1 MRRTD
6 ANVRKNAINCPKKIH
21 SGWAFQN
28 ANTCAKIF
36 YPSLIRWLRGSV
48 CVKKQLTH
56 RWWIL
61 NFIYNFRTVGIW
73 VELVVKV
80 SCSSSMIFS
89 PYSFKFWHIMGGEK
103 KRRNIDG
110 INQTTTAKQMV
121 TNCLLLLCIDWC
133 FTWVF
138 DYQFKLNN
146 QQKVSIPNINQTKTK
161 REWE

>member
-6 ANVRKNAINCPKKIH
+6 ANKCKKKCYKLPKKIH
-21 SGWAFQN
+21 SGRFRMPTRVLKYFIRRW
-28 ANTCAKIF
+28 
-36 YPSLIRWLRGSV
+36 YLRWLRGSV

-61 NFIYNFRTVGIW
+61 NFIYAGIW

-89 PYSFKFWHIMGGEK
+89 YSFKFWHIMGGEK

-133 FTWVF
+133 LVALVLYRIFHMSFWLPIQV
-138 DYQFKLNN
+138 K
-146 QQKVSIPNINQTKTK
+146 
-161 REWE
+161 